1 MPSKYLRAGGRRT
14 RPRDV
19 NALSNSHTPQGERPL
34 HIGFL
39 YNHEGVHQVR
49 HSAVV
54 IPQLLER
61 HPGIQITVLA
71 TSDALIDAVIDVC
84 GPDRIRRIEMIKL
97 SRPTWRKPLAG
108 ILDKVSPFSRLDN
121 LFSNRALFAKFDAV
135 IVTEG
140 TSLFLKKLKG
150 LENLKIIRID
160 HGAGDRSIGFTRSFS
175 GNDLVLFAGEK
186 QRERFRQLGYLR
198 DDQMAVVG
206 YTKFDAVD
214 TKGRE
219 RKRLFPND
227 KPVVLYN
234 PHPEPKLSSWY
245 QMGLDVLDFFR
256 TNQDYNLI
264 FAPHVMLFQRR
275 LHVSLESGIARFRRD
290 LPQRFRDCPHILV
303 DTGSSASVD
312 MTYTLAADIYLG
324 DVSSQVY
331 EFLIERRPCVFLNA
345 HEARWQGNADY
356 AFWNFGPV
364 VERVE
369 DLPGALNDISTSHAR
384 YRAVQDEA
392 FKETFDLQPTAASVR
407 AADVIANFLRGR
419 YLAA

>member
-1 MPSKYLRAGGRRT
+1 M
-14 RPRDV
+14 
-19 NALSNSHTPQGERPL
+19 NALSNSLTPQGERPL

-54 IPQLLER
+54 IPQILER
-61 HPGIQITVLA
+61 HQDIRITVLA
-71 TSDALIDAVIDVC
+71 TSDALIEAVIDIC
-84 GPDRIRRIEMIKL
+84 GPDRIWRMEIIKL
-97 SRPTWRKPLAG
+97 SRPTWRTLLAG
-108 ILDKVSPFSRLDN
+108 MLDKVSPFSRLDN

-150 LENLKIIRID
+150 LEKLKVIRID
-160 HGAGDRSIGFTRSFS
+160 HGAGDRSIGFTRSFG

-186 QRERFRQLGYLR
+186 QRKRFCQLGYLR

-206 YTKFDAVD
+206 YTKFDAVEIE
-214 TKGRE
+214 GRT
-219 RKRLFPND
+219 RRRLFPND

-234 PHPEPKLSSWY
+234 PHPDPKLSSWY
-245 QMGLDVLDFFR
+245 KMGLDVLDFFR
-256 TNQDYNLI
+256 TSQDYNLI

-275 LHVSLESGIARFRRD
+275 LHVSLEARVARFRRD
-290 LPQRFRDCPHILV
+290 LPQRFHNCPHILI

-312 MTYTLAADIYLG
+312 MTYTLAVDIYLG

-331 EFLIERRPCVFLNA
+331 EFLIDRRPCVFLNA

-364 VERVE
+364 VERVG
-369 DLPGALNDISTSHAR
+369 DLPGVLRDVSASHAR
-384 YRAVQDEA
+384 YRPVQDEA
-392 FKETFDLQPTAASVR
+392 FKETFDLQATASSIR
-407 AADVIANFLRGR
+407 AADVIADFLRGR

>member
-1 MPSKYLRAGGRRT
+1 M
-14 RPRDV
+14 
-19 NALSNSHTPQGERPL
+19 NALSKSHTPQTERPL

-61 HPGIQITVLA
+61 HRDIKITVLA
-71 TSDALIDAVIDVC
+71 TSDALIEAVIDVC
-84 GPDRIRRIEMIKL
+84 GPDLIGRVEIIKL
-97 SRPTWRKPLAG
+97 SPPKWRKPLAG
-108 ILDKVSPFSRLDN
+108 VLDKVSPFSRLDN

-150 LENLKIIRID
+150 LERLKIIRID

-206 YTKFDAVD
+206 YTKFDAV
-214 TKGRE
+214 TAAGRA
-219 RKRLFPND
+219 RKKLFPDD

-245 QMGLDVLDFFR
+245 EMGLEVLDFFR
-256 TNQDYNLI
+256 TSSDYNLI

-275 LHVSLESGIARFRRD
+275 LHVSLEARIARFRRD
-290 LPQRFRDCPHILV
+290 LPKRFRDCPHILI

-331 EFLIERRPCVFLNA
+331 EFLIDRRPCVFLNA
-345 HEARWQGNADY
+345 HNARWQGNADY

-364 VERVE
+364 IDRIGN
-369 DLPGALNDISTSHAR
+369 LPGALKDISTTHPR
-384 YRAVQDEA
+384 YRPIQEEA
-392 FKETFDLQPTAASVR
+392 FNETFDLQPTASSVR

>member
-1 MPSKYLRAGGRRT
+1 MNVLSKSHMPQT
-14 RPRDV
+14 
-19 NALSNSHTPQGERPL
+19 ERPL

-39 YNHEGVHQVR
+39 YNHEGAHQVR

-61 HPGIQITVLA
+61 HRDIKITVLA
-71 TSDALIDAVIDVC
+71 TSEALIEAVIDVC
-84 GPDRIRRIEMIKL
+84 GPDLIGRIEIIKL
-97 SRPTWRKPLAG
+97 SPPKWRKPLAG
-108 ILDKVSPFSRLDN
+108 VLDKVSPFSRLDN

-150 LENLKIIRID
+150 LERLKIIRID

-206 YTKFDAVD
+206 YTKFDAVAAA
-214 TKGRE
+214 GRA
-219 RKRLFPND
+219 RKKLFPDD

-245 QMGLDVLDFFR
+245 EMGLEVLDFFR
-256 TNQDYNLI
+256 TSSDYNLI

-275 LHVSLESGIARFRRD
+275 LHVSLEARIARFRRD
-290 LPQRFRDCPHILV
+290 LPQRFRDCPHILI
-303 DTGSSASVD
+303 DTGSPASVD

-331 EFLIERRPCVFLNA
+331 EFLIDRRPCVFLNA
-345 HEARWQGNADY
+345 HNARWQGNADY

-364 VERVE
+364 IDRIG
-369 DLPGALNDISTSHAR
+369 DLPGALKDISITHPR
-384 YRAVQDEA
+384 YRPIQDEA
-392 FKETFDLQPTAASVR
+392 FNETFDLQPTASSVR